1 VPLPRSADI
10 PGLSGAVPE
19 TLYGAFKRVV
29 AEHGDRPAL
38 RIQRDGQWT
47 QHTYQQYL
55 TEALAFARA
64 LLHQNVALARGEGV
78 ALLGAN
84 SPEWAIACYGAV
96 FAGGIQAGLYCS
108 STPAQC
114 SDLMQRIKGAAV
126 IVDEPAQ
133 LLKIASVAPALP
145 HLRAIIITYADD
157 TPASLPALPPGIRVY
172 GWRSFL
178 ALGNES
184 GAGATA
190 LDAELQR
197 RLAAQ
202 SPGHACAAIFTSGTT
217 GRSKAALLSHDNI
230 IYTALAT
237 NTHIGAAPGELVV
250 SYLPLS
256 HVAAQLAELHG
267 PMLLG
272 MTVCFAGPDALKG
285 SLVHTLR
292 AVKPHYLLGVP
303 RVYEKIQERLQAEG
317 VRAPPWRRAVSEW
330 VKRVGAAATSAALT
344 LPPPIPHPH
353 HKHRGTHH
361 PRHEASQH
369 TADVPSPPLAW
380 PLVDRVLLSA
390 IRRALGF
397 DRVRIFGSGAA
408 PLSMAT
414 LTYFASLGIVLRE
427 AYGLSE
433 SSGPHTT
440 NVIAPGG
447 TKLGTVGRV
456 VGPGMH
462 VAIDNPHPETGEG
475 EVCLTGRNIY
485 MGYLGD
491 EPATAEALRP
501 LHPTNYYV
509 WPPLEGV
516 APAATDA
523 VAGTSASAAADS
535 SPAPSSAAG
544 AGAGAASSPS
554 ASSLRWL
561 HTGDLGVIDEHG
573 FLRITGRL
581 KELLITAGEGRILS
595 AAHRLLP

>member
-1 VPLPRSADI
+1 
-10 PGLSGAVPE
+10 
-19 TLYGAFKRVV
+19 
-29 AEHGDRPAL
+29 
-38 RIQRDGQWT
+38 
-47 QHTYQQYL
+47 
-55 TEALAFARA
+55 
-64 LLHQNVALARGEGV
+64 
-78 ALLGAN
+78 
-84 SPEWAIACYGAV
+84 
-96 FAGGIQAGLYCS
+96 
-108 STPAQC
+108 
-114 SDLMQRIKGAAV
+114 
-126 IVDEPAQ
+126 
-133 LLKIASVAPALP
+133 
-145 HLRAIIITYADD
+145 
-157 TPASLPALPPGIRVY
+157 
-172 GWRSFL
+172 
-178 ALGNES
+178 
-184 GAGATA
+184 
-190 LDAELQR
+190 
-197 RLAAQ
+197 
-202 SPGHACAAIFTSGTT
+202 
-217 GRSKAALLSHDNI
+217 
-230 IYTALAT
+230 
-237 NTHIGAAPGELVV
+237 VV

-353 HKHRGTHH
+353 HKHRGAHH
-361 PRHEASQH
+361 PRHEGSQNTPERQTH
-369 TADVPSPPLAW
+369 RPDSSAQAAPNDATATAAPAATPQAGVPSPPLAW

-456 VGPGMH
+456 VGPDMH

-475 EVCLTGRNIY
+475 EVCLAGRNIF

-501 LHPTNYYV
+501 LHPTNFYV
-509 WPPLEGV
+509 WPPLEGT
-516 APAATDA
+516 APTAGNA
-523 VAGTSASAAADS
+523 VAGTGASAAAES
-535 SPAPSSAAG
+535 IRAPSSAAS
-544 AGAGAASSPS
+544 AGASAASSPS
-554 ASSLRWL
+554 ASTLRWL

-573 FLRITGRL
+573 FLRITGRM
-581 KELLITAGEGRILS
+581 KELLITAGAAWACPLLSSLLWLQSALAYARLSSRSLNPPNPTLQAARTLPLSPLRRPSEGLAPPSSRRQLS
-595 AAHRLLP
+595 SGISASTWQPSSRCVQS